1 MDRITKA
8 GLAFLAALAMSAC
21 ASTQFASSWKA
32 PGAGPL
38 NFKGKKVAALIM
50 SKEESSRYGSE
61 DALARELTERG
72 AVGMPA
78 YTIIPKELIQDKD
91 KAREFLEKAGVV
103 GVVAMRVVGKDSEI
117 TASPATYWGTTQ
129 YATFWGGGYY
139 GWGWGGVYDPGYLR
153 TDTVVSVETL
163 IYSLEQNKLVWAGM
177 TRTTN
182 PTEVYPFIKELTAKV
197 ADELKKLGLIRQ

>member
-1 MDRITKA
+1 
-8 GLAFLAALAMSAC
+8 
-21 ASTQFASSWKA
+21 
-32 PGAGPL
+32 
-38 NFKGKKVAALIM
+38 
-50 SKEESSRYGSE
+50 
-61 DALARELTERG
+61 
-72 AVGMPA
+72 
-78 YTIIPKELIQDKD
+78 
-91 KAREFLEKAGVV
+91 V
-103 GVVAMRVVGKDSEI
+103 GVVAMRVVGKDQQI

-163 IYSLEQNKLVWAGM
+163 VYSLEQNKLVWAGM

-197 ADELKKLGLIRQ
+197 AAELKKLGLIR